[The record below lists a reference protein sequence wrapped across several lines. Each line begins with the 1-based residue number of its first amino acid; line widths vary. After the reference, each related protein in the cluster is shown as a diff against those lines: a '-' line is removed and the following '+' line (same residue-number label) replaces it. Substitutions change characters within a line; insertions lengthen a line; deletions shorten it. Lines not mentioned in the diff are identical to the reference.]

1 MVDLQNSS
9 VSQAVYIKAVEETS
23 SSSEKKELVKK
34 DAKGRRIFNAN
45 VLNKSMFLNVF
56 HTVLFPENEELV
68 EMFREIVEEN
78 EDKEE
83 NERDY
88 PMIHLCK
95 ENVPVGDISGE
106 VYIMRYTRDDDDGNF
121 QMGDVILDDDGKVKL
136 FDQVTVVLLC
146 NDDDE
151 PVENAVRKARNRY
164 KQNMK
169 FDDEFGF
176 AVWQTYDDY
185 LEEKEKA
192 EYDDYLEEEK
202 EKAEKEARKR
212 GNDNDGGSEFADRA
226 NARNIN
232 NNQGGNNRRR

>member
-1 MVDLQNSS
+1 MLTRIVDARMVDLKNSS
-9 VSQAVYIKAVEETS
+9 VSQAVYIKAVEESVST
-23 SSSEKKELVKK
+23 SEKKELVKK

-45 VLNKSMFLNVF
+45 VLNKSMFPNVF

-95 ENVPVGDISGE
+95 QNVPVSDISGSE
-106 VYIMRYTRDDDDGNF
+106 YIMRYTRDDEDGNF
-121 QMGDVILDDDGKVKL
+121 QMGDIILDDDGNVKV
-136 FDQVTVVLLC
+136 FEEVTVVLLC
-146 NDDDE
+146 DDDDV
-151 PVENAVRKARNRY
+151 PTENAIRKAKNRY

-176 AVWQTYDDY
+176 AVWQSY
-185 LEEKEKA
+185 EE
-192 EYDDYLEEEK
+192 YLEEEA

-212 GNDNDGGSEFADRA
+212 GTNNDGGSEFADRA
-226 NARNIN
+226 NARNKGN
-232 NNQGGNNRRR
+232 NNQRGNNRGR

>member
-1 MVDLQNSS
+1 MLTRIVDARMVDLKNSS
-9 VSQAVYIKAVEETS
+9 ISQAVYIKAVEESVST
-23 SSSEKKELVKK
+23 SEKKELVKK

-45 VLNKSMFLNVF
+45 VLNKSMFPNVF

-95 ENVPVGDISGE
+95 QNVPVSDISGSE
-106 VYIMRYTRDDDDGNF
+106 YIMRYTRDDEDGNF
-121 QMGDVILDDDGKVKL
+121 QMGDVILDDEGNLKV
-136 FDQVTVVLLC
+136 FEEVTVVLLC
-146 NDDDE
+146 DDDDE

-176 AVWQTYDDY
+176 AVWQT
-185 LEEKEKA
+185 L
-192 EYDDYLEEEK
+192 DDYLEEEK
-202 EKAEKEARKR
+202 ERVEKEARKR
-212 GNDNDGGSEFADRA
+212 GNNNDGGSEFADRA
-226 NARNIN
+226 NVRNKN
-232 NNQGGNNRRR
+232 NNSQSGNDRKR

>member
-1 MVDLQNSS
+1 MLTRIVDARMVDLQNSS
-9 VSQAVYIKAVEETS
+9 VSQAVYIKAVEETA

-45 VLNKSMFLNVF
+45 VLNKSMFPNVF

-95 ENVPVGDISGE
+95 QNVPVSDISGSE
-106 VYIMRYTRDDDDGNF
+106 YIMRYTRDDDDGNF
-121 QMGDVILDDDGKVKL
+121 QMGDVVLDDDGKVKL

-185 LEEKEKA
+185 LEE
-192 EYDDYLEEEK
+192 EK

-212 GNDNDGGSEFADRA
+212 GNNNDGGSEFADRA
-226 NARNIN
+226 NARNKN

>member
-1 MVDLQNSS
+1 MLTRIVDARMVDLQNSS
-9 VSQAVYIKAVEETS
+9 VSQAVYIKAVEETA

-34 DAKGRRIFNAN
+34 DDKGRRIFNAN
-45 VLNKSMFLNVF
+45 VLNKTMFPNVF

-95 ENVPVGDISGE
+95 ENVSVSDISGE

-185 LEEKEKA
+185 LEE
-192 EYDDYLEEEK
+192 EK

-212 GNDNDGGSEFADRA
+212 GNNNDGGSEFADRA
-226 NARNIN
+226 NARNKN

>member
-1 MVDLQNSS
+1 MLTRIVDARMVDLKNSS
-9 VSQAVYIKAVEETS
+9 VSQAVYIKAVEESVST
-23 SSSEKKELVKK
+23 SEKKELVKK

-45 VLNKSMFLNVF
+45 VLNKSMFPNVF

-78 EDKEE
+78 EGKEE

-95 ENVPVGDISGE
+95 ENVSIDDIGGSE
-106 VYIMRYTRDDDDGNF
+106 YIMRYTHDDEDGNF
-121 QMGDVILDDDGKVKL
+121 QTGDVILDDDGNVKI
-136 FDQVTVVLLC
+136 FDQITVVLLC
-146 NDDDE
+146 DDDDK
-151 PVENAVRKARNRY
+151 PTENSVRKARNRY

-176 AVWQTYDDY
+176 AVWQSYD
-185 LEEKEKA
+185 E
-192 EYDDYLEEEK
+192 YLEEEA

-212 GNDNDGGSEFADRA
+212 GNNNDGGSEFADRA
-226 NARNIN
+226 NARNN
-232 NNQGGNNRRR
+232 GRQTKAGNNRVR